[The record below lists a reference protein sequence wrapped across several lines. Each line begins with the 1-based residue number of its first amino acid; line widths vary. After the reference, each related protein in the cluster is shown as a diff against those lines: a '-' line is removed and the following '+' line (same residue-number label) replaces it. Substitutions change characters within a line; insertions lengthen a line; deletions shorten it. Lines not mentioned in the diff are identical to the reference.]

1 MSLDIEALYHQEY
14 DRLCG
19 YFRKRLSR
27 HDPAEAP
34 DLAAAVFLRAW
45 ERRHLYRPRPG
56 VQPRA
61 WLYTI
66 AVNLLTDHYRYQN
79 RGKIQVVRLGEWKPF
94 VTHVGTNEH
103 ADQIDARVV
112 VTAALASYRMGQP
125 WWPTDK
131 HLAVIRARYF
141 EGGTDA
147 EVGRRLGMT
156 EQVVKSLRRRALANL
171 RKMVEAA

>member
-1 MSLDIEALYHQEY
+1 MGLDVELLYLQEY

-27 HDPAEAP
+27 YDPTEAP
-34 DLAAAVFLRAW
+34 DLAAATFLRAW
-45 ERRHLYRPRPG
+45 EKRHLYRPQPG
-56 VQPRA
+56 VHPRS

-66 AVNLLTDHYRYQN
+66 AVNLLTDHYRYRD
-79 RGKIQVVRLGEWKPF
+79 RGKIRVVRLGELEPF

-103 ADQIDARVV
+103 ADRIDARAVV
-112 VTAALASYRMGQP
+112 SAALASYRTGNP
-125 WWPTDK
+125 AYSSDK
-131 HLAVIRARYF
+131 QLAVIHARYF

-147 EVGRRLGMT
+147 EVGQRLGMT
-156 EQVVKSLRRRALANL
+156 EQVAKSLRRRALANL

>member
-1 MSLDIEALYHQEY
+1 MSLDVEALYTQEY

-27 HDPAEAP
+27 YDPAEAP

-45 ERRHLYRPRPG
+45 EKRHLYRPRPG

-61 WLYTI
+61 WLYAI
-66 AVNLLTDHYRYQN
+66 AVNLLTDHYRYRE
-79 RGKIQVVRLGEWKPF
+79 RGKIQVVRLGEWTPF

-103 ADQIDARVV
+103 VDQIDVAS
-112 VTAALASYRMGQP
+112 ALASYRAGQP

-147 EVGRRLGMT
+147 DVGRRLGMT
-156 EQVVKSLRRRALANL
+156 EQTVKSLRRRALANL
-171 RKMVEAA
+171 RKMVGAA